1 MKLKKKKKKQSFE
14 DEETFRQ
21 IERATNEFIEEDI
34 KAKQKNNRR
43 RSTSKKEVDK
53 NKRTR
58 VETKK
63 SNN

>member
-1 MKLKKKKKKQSFE
+1 MKLKKKKKQSFE

-34 KAKQKNNRR
+34 KAKQKNNRN
-43 RSTSKKEVDK
+43 RSTSKKEADK

-63 SNN
+63 PNN